1 MNTFAKSIQK
11 VFQGVMNSFKAFPET
26 IICALAFSIVTM
38 VRIQLDWPEQEAYN
52 FLLNTLHWSFALG
65 AIFSLA
71 TTTAIHARFHKPKS
85 LLYGYLLGVAAV
97 VITFGLLYLFGR
109 PDPALAAS
117 RVISVSQ
124 IAAARVTAV
133 MVVSFVAFIILAAYP
148 KDKSDFARSFFMTH
162 KAFFIALIYGAVIM
176 GGTSGVAGAVQ
187 ALLYEDMS
195 SKVYMYLGTLV
206 GFLTFTIFVGYFPDF
221 QKGELDE
228 HREVAEKQPRFIE
241 VLLGYIMI
249 PILLALTAVLL
260 LWTAKTTLT
269 GQGASFMLLS
279 GIATSYAAVGIWL
292 HIMVTN
298 YETGIAKF
306 YRRVYPFAAL
316 LILGFEAWAL
326 VVQLN
331 KYGLKTAEY
340 FFALLWILAVAAAVL
355 LIIKQA
361 QAHKMIAYIFCVL
374 AIVSVLPVIGHHVFP
389 VAAQIDRV
397 EGILIEE
404 GMLKDGELSAAKKEP
419 SLQTREAITDAVLYL
434 AYQQTKKLPSWFD
447 PNMTDNYTFT
457 KKFGFE
463 QAWPESED
471 MGVSDPGSNIGISLR
486 LPPEVIEIS
495 GYRWAANL
503 SDFEEKGRA
512 RVVIDGERG
521 SYEVNWSINTPDGIP
536 VLLVTLD
543 DRVILEEDMNS
554 YIDKITAKYPPG
566 EKNVPVGE
574 LEDMTMKLE
583 TAEISVLL
591 VFSNVDINVNTKQDE
606 FYYWLSLSAL
616 YMNEKTE

>member
-1 MNTFAKSIQK
+1 
-11 VFQGVMNSFKAFPET
+11 
-26 IICALAFSIVTM
+26 
-38 VRIQLDWPEQEAYN
+38 
-52 FLLNTLHWSFALG
+52 
-65 AIFSLA
+65 
-71 TTTAIHARFHKPKS
+71 
-85 LLYGYLLGVAAV
+85 
-97 VITFGLLYLFGR
+97 R

-162 KAFFIALIYGAVIM
+162 KAFFIAIIYGAVIM
-176 GGTSGVAGAVQ
+176 GGTSGVAGDVQ
-187 ALLYEDMS
+187 ALLYENMS

-221 QKGELDE
+221 RKGELDE

-260 LWTAKTTLT
+260 LWTGKTTLT

-298 YETGIAKF
+298 YESGIAKF
-306 YRRVYPFAAL
+306 YRRAYPFAAL

-340 FFALLWILAVAAAVL
+340 FFALLWILAVVAAVL
-355 LIIKQA
+355 LIIKKA
-361 QAHKMIAYIFCVL
+361 EAHKVLAYIFCAL
-374 AIVSVLPVIGHHVFP
+374 AIVSVLPLIGHHSLP
-389 VAAQIDRV
+389 IMAQIDRV

-404 GMLKDGELSAAKKEP
+404 GMLKDGEISAAKKEP
-419 SLQTREAITDAVLYL
+419 PLQTREAITDAVMYL
-434 AYQQTKKLPSWFD
+434 SYQQTKELPSWFD
-447 PNMTDNYTFT
+447 TNMSDNYTFT
-457 KKFGFE
+457 KVFGFE
-463 QAWPESED
+463 QAWPEPED
-471 MGVSDPGSNIGISLR
+471 IGVSDPGSNIGISLR
-486 LPPEVIEIS
+486 LPKEVIEIS
-495 GYRWAANL
+495 EYRWAANL

-512 RVVIDGERG
+512 TVVIDGERG

-536 VLLVTLD
+536 VLLITLD

-566 EKNVPVGE
+566 EKNSPVGDV
-574 LEDMTMKLE
+574 EDMTMKLE
-583 TAEISVLL
+583 SDEISVLL
-591 VFSNVDINVNTKQDE
+591 VFSNVDISVNTKQDE
-606 FYYWLSLSAL
+606 FYYWISLSAL